1 MGECHH
7 VFLEPLSPIA
17 ANPRNYRVRIACE
30 ARMDTDDSR
39 NDEATES
46 PVTTPNCLAFPGHRS
61 PHRARRRAD
70 GGPALEPRPEAPCPA
85 DDKLDPGT
93 KAMCDILVRMAFAK
107 LIRQAGAATAAKER

>member
-1 MGECHH
+1 
-7 VFLEPLSPIA
+7 
-17 ANPRNYRVRIACE
+17 
-30 ARMDTDDSR
+30 MDADNTRD
-39 NDEATES
+39 DEATES
-46 PVTTPNCLAFPGHRS
+46 PVTTTNCLAFPGHRS

-107 LIRQAGAATAAKER
+107 LIRQAGAATVAKER